1 MKLYNLDLHISVIQD
16 IINILKQFQIDDQ
29 CISGHHW
36 VMNKSKASMLY
47 VNENTWKNLS
57 LDMINNFK
65 NYYHNFLK
73 EYDGFIVTHT
83 PIFALLF
90 EDLNKPILIINSC
103 RFDQPFCWNNDKQL
117 RNYFIEKLQSLNQ
130 RKLLYVISNN
140 RGDMNYFKHE
150 TNIDTIWIP
159 SICEYT
165 LCKEMI
171 PKYDLFIIYSNES
184 IFFQNCNWH
193 HELKIIPKTLLGKYK
208 WKKLFSMK
216 AIIHIPYEISTMSIF
231 EQYSSGVPLFFPT
244 KKFLKELHES
254 YKILKTLYFDNDD
267 YINNKYN
274 DINTWIDNS
283 DFYVK
288 DEEDIFEMKYIY
300 YYDSWSDLKMKL
312 TKFEDVY
319 RNDRIKH
326 IQNRNLEIKNITS
339 NIAENL
345 FYSK

>member
-171 PKYDLFIIYSNES
+171 PK
-184 IFFQNCNWH
+184 
-193 HELKIIPKTLLGKYK
+193 
-208 WKKLFSMK
+208 
-216 AIIHIPYEISTMSIF
+216 
-231 EQYSSGVPLFFPT
+231 
-244 KKFLKELHES
+244 
-254 YKILKTLYFDNDD
+254 
-267 YINNKYN
+267 
-274 DINTWIDNS
+274 
-283 DFYVK
+283 
-288 DEEDIFEMKYIY
+288 
-300 YYDSWSDLKMKL
+300 
-312 TKFEDVY
+312 
-319 RNDRIKH
+319 
-326 IQNRNLEIKNITS
+326 
-339 NIAENL
+339 
-345 FYSK
+345 